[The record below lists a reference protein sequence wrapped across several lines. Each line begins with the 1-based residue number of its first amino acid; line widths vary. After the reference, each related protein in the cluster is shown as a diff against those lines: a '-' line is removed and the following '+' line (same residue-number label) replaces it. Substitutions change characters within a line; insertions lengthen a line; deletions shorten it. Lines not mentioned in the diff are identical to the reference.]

1 MVKIKKDMKRMQGR
15 KSLSENMGKPIE
27 LKLNMSF
34 INLNKSNYGFEYP
47 IIALNNPISLP
58 SQGFN
63 KT

>member
-1 MVKIKKDMKRMQGR
+1 MQGR